1 MKKWLAVVLSAV
13 MMMSVAACGSSEQ
26 TTPENSL
33 YEQGL
38 SVVSLMVEMTRSEE
52 YVQLYTGSSEILEI
66 VQGIGT
72 GDYGTP
78 KSVYA
83 LTVSNENLL
92 EMLLGMAELN
102 NVNLSE
108 ELKSSLES
116 RVLGS
121 LITRI
126 NGMSGASNLAAS
138 SVCTMG
144 KTFVNKDVTENQIY
158 IYTYENAKPVA
169 VTFTM
174 GEDGSISASGTFVL
188 YDEFTC
194 GSVEEIKAFFNAFK
208 MEVTEVTS
216 I

>member
-1 MKKWLAVVLSAV
+1 MRKWLAVVLSVV
-13 MMMSVAACGSSEQ
+13 MMMSVAACGSGEQ
-26 TTPENSL
+26 TTSGNSL

-38 SVVSLMVEMTRSEE
+38 SVVSLMAEMTRSEE

-78 KSVYA
+78 KAVYA
-83 LTVSNENLL
+83 LTVSDET
-92 EMLLGMAELN
+92 LLGMAELN

-108 ELKSSLES
+108 KLKSSLKS

-126 NGMSGASNLAAS
+126 NGMSGVSNLAAS

-174 GEDGSISASGTFVL
+174 GEAGSVSASGTFVL

-194 GSVEEIKAFFNAFK
+194 GSAEEIKAFFNEFE

>member
-1 MKKWLAVVLSAV
+1 MRKWLAVVLSVV
-13 MMMSVAACGSSEQ
+13 MMMSVVACGSGEQ
-26 TTPENSL
+26 TTSGNSL

-38 SVVSLMVEMTRSEE
+38 SVVSLMAEMIRSEE

-72 GDYGTP
+72 GDYGKP
-78 KSVYA
+78 KAVYA
-83 LTVSNENLL
+83 LTVSDET
-92 EMLLGMAELN
+92 LLGMAELN

-108 ELKSSLES
+108 KLKSSLKS

-126 NGMSGASNLAAS
+126 NGMSGVSNLAAS

-174 GEDGSISASGTFVL
+174 GEAGSVSASGTFVL

-194 GSVEEIKAFFNAFK
+194 GSAEEIKAFFNEFE
-208 MEVTEVTS
+208 MEVTVVTS